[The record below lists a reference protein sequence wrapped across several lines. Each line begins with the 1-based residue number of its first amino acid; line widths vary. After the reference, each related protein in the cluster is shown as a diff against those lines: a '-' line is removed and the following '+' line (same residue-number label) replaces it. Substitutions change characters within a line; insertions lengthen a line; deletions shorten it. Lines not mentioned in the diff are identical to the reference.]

1 MADSE
6 LRERYLQ
13 VLVDHVVDDEYLSQ
27 NQMNL
32 VESLLPPEQM
42 DVYLDTLLQ
51 KVESVRY
58 PSVEMLARIQRLV
71 ARYPVPQPE

>member
-13 VLVDHVVDDEYLSQ
+13 VLVDHVVDDEYPSQ